1 MYLKISEHTS
11 IDSNSIAG
19 FSCEGRILY
28 IIRKNQDKPLD
39 IIYDTE
45 EECSQIFQNLNSHFK
60 SKDIVTPLSS
70 VTKTKEDREV
80 KLAMFKAFWNLYN
93 KKTGMQK
100 CQDKFLKYG
109 LATMQTIIDAV
120 PTYVKETPDP
130 KFRKNPLTWLN
141 GEYWKDEKVKEEE
154 KAKQEFNVNDLF
166 K

>member
-28 IIRKNQDKPLD
+28 IIRKDNNRPLD

-45 EECSQIFQNLNSHFK
+45 EECSQVFRNLNNHFK
-60 SKDIVTPLSS
+60 CKDLVTLSS
-70 VTKTKEDREV
+70 NTQTKEDKEI
-80 KLAMFKAFWNLYN
+80 KLAMFKVFWTLYN

-109 LATMQTIIDAV
+109 VSTMQIIIDAV

-141 GEYWKDEKVKEEE
+141 GEYWKDEKEKEKE
-154 KAKQEFNVNDLF
+154 KEKQEFNVNDLF

>member
-1 MYLKISEHTS
+1 
-11 IDSNSIAG
+11 
-19 FSCEGRILY
+19 
-28 IIRKNQDKPLD
+28 LD

-45 EECSQIFQNLNSHFK
+45 QECSQVFQNLNTHFK
-60 SKDIVTPLSS
+60 CKDLVTLSS
-70 VTKTKEDREV
+70 STETRGDKET
-80 KLAMFKAFWNLYN
+80 KLAMFRAFWNLYN

-109 LATMQTIIDAV
+109 VATMQTIIDAV

-141 GEYWKDEKVKEEE
+141 GEYWKDEKEIVEE
-154 KAKQEFNVNDLF
+154 KKKQEFNVNDLF

>member
-11 IDSNSIAG
+11 IDSNSVSG

-28 IIRKNQDKPLD
+28 IIRKNNDKPLD

-45 EECSQIFQNLNSHFK
+45 EECSQIFRNLNNHFK
-60 SKDIVTPLSS
+60 CKDLVTLSS
-70 VTKTKEDREV
+70 NTKTKEDKEV
-80 KLAMFKAFWNLYN
+80 KLAMFKVFWTLYN

-100 CQDKFLKYG
+100 CQDKFVKYSV
-109 LATMQTIIDAV
+109 ATMQIIIDAV

-130 KFRKNPLTWLN
+130 KFRKHPLTWLN
-141 GEYWKDEKVKEEE
+141 GEYWRDEKVKEEE
-154 KAKQEFNVNDLF
+154 KKKQEFNVNDLF

>member
-11 IDSNSIAG
+11 IDSNSISG
-19 FSCEGRILY
+19 FSCEGRVLY
-28 IIRKNQDKPLD
+28 IIRKNNDKPLD

-45 EECSQIFQNLNSHFK
+45 DECSRIFRNLNNHFK
-60 SKDIVTPLSS
+60 CKDLVSLSS
-70 VTKTKEDREV
+70 NTQSKGDQEI
-80 KLAMFKAFWNLYN
+80 KLAMFKAFWTLYN

-109 LATMQTIIDAV
+109 IDTMKTIIDAV
-120 PTYVKETPDP
+120 PTYVRETPDP

-141 GEYWKDEKVKEEE
+141 GEYWKDEKEKEKE
-154 KAKQEFNVNDLF
+154 KEKQKFNVNDLF

>member
-28 IIRKNQDKPLD
+28 IIRKSHDKPLD

-45 EECSQIFQNLNSHFK
+45 QECSQVFQNLNTHFK
-60 SKDIVTPLSS
+60 CKDLVTLSS
-70 VTKTKEDREV
+70 STETRGDKET
-80 KLAMFKAFWNLYN
+80 KLAMFRAFWNLYN

-109 LATMQTIIDAV
+109 VATMQTIIDAV

-141 GEYWKDEKVKEEE
+141 GEYWKDEKEIVEE
-154 KAKQEFNVNDLF
+154 KKKQEFNVNDLF
-166 K
+166 Q

>member
-1 MYLKISEHTS
+1 MYLKISNHTS
-11 IDSNSIAG
+11 IDSNSISG

-28 IIRKNQDKPLD
+28 INRKTHDKPLD

-45 EECSQIFQNLNSHFK
+45 DECSQIFHNLNNHFK
-60 SKDIVTPLSS
+60 CKDIVSLSTNTQS
-70 VTKTKEDREV
+70 KEDKEI

-109 LATMQTIIDAV
+109 IKTMQIIVDAV
-120 PTYVKETPDP
+120 PTYTKETPDP
-130 KFRKNPLTWLN
+130 KFRKHPLTWLN
-141 GEYWKDEKVKEEE
+141 GEYWKDEKEKKEEKE
-154 KAKQEFNVNDLF
+154 KQDFNVNDLF

>member
-11 IDSNSIAG
+11 IDSNSVSG

-28 IIRKNQDKPLD
+28 IIRKNHDKPLD

-45 EECSQIFQNLNSHFK
+45 EECSQIFHNLNNHFK
-60 SKDIVTPLSS
+60 CKDLVTLSS
-70 VTKTKEDREV
+70 NTQTKEDKEI

-109 LATMQTIIDAV
+109 IKTMQIIIDSV
-120 PTYVKETPDP
+120 PTYIKETPDP
-130 KFRKNPLTWLN
+130 KFRKHPLTWLN
-141 GEYWKDEKVKEEE
+141 GEYWKDEKEKKEEKE
-154 KAKQEFNVNDLF
+154 KQEFNVNDLF